1 LICHVAGVTG
11 AAAMR
16 GRAIEAE
23 SILVD
28 LTWLKLDNMLERSIV
43 SIIWLEGM
51 AIREDRAVLRDY
63 ITELFK

>member
-1 LICHVAGVTG
+1 
-11 AAAMR
+11 MR
-16 GRAIEAE
+16 GRAIAAE
-23 SILVD
+23 SLLVD

-51 AIREDRAVLRDY
+51 AIREDRTVLRDY